1 MRKGAEMDQQV
12 LFHEDINDALRAAVK
27 ACGGT
32 KVVAC
37 RLWPEKTMNDAQSYL
52 NDCLN
57 SARPAK
63 LSPEQ
68 TLLLLKWAREAGFHG
83 ALDYICS
90 EAGYAQPV
98 PIEPEDELTKLLR
111 EYLEGQKRGGTLQ
124 AKIDE
129 RIAKLRAVT

>member
-1 MRKGAEMDQQV
+1 MEQQA

-32 KVVAC
+32 KAVAC
-37 RLWPEKTMNDAQSYL
+37 LLWPEKTINDAQSYL

-68 TLLLLKWAREAGFHG
+68 VLLLLKWAREKGFHG
-83 ALDYICS
+83 AIEYICS
-90 EAGYAQPV
+90 EAGYESPK
-98 PIEPEDELTKLLR
+98 PTDPLIERDRLADELSRAADKFAQLTKAVER
-111 EYLEGQKRGGTLQ
+111 LEP
-124 AKIDE
+124 
-129 RIAKLRAVT
+129 KLRAA